1 MPEVI
6 RHILVQEF
14 FLTTQSK
21 LNSLPGFPGWFTLRI
36 FFICRGLY
44 FDLNSSI
51 PTQFIPVNLRGQA
64 DTAHFQGC
72 SLGTQG
78 NGIGC
83 VLTFNLLALLINW
96 RPLYGKRFVSTD
108 YLIKYT
114 HNVISNFIVSIF
126 IFEYFFDFIEIF

>member
-1 MPEVI
+1 M
-6 RHILVQEF
+6 
-14 FLTTQSK
+14 TTQSK
-21 LNSLPGFPGWFTLRI
+21 LNSFPGFPGWFTLRV
-36 FFICRGLY
+36 FLLWSGLVLRLDQ
-44 FDLNSSI
+44 FRPNSFYSCE
-51 PTQFIPVNLRGQA
+51 PARQA

-126 IFEYFFDFIEIF
+126 IFEDFFNFFKIF